1 MESIKPDELIRA
13 FLDGATDMHTGTK
26 MNPGPLRIM
35 NDKLICFQTVICE
48 RFGDKFIINP
58 QFYSRKTEI
67 AQDILLRLIPKDR
80 QILTA
85 GVPFTYWGSLK
96 AYIIEESSFHVLS
109 NSKGELPYR

>member
-1 MESIKPDELIRA
+1 MGSIKPDELIRA

-109 NSKGELPYR
+109 NSKGELPDR